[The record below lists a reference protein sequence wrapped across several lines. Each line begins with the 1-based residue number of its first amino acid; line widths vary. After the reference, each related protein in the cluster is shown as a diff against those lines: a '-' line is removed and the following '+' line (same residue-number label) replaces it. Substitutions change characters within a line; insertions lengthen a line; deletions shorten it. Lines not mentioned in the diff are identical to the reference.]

1 MSGQEAYEK
10 ILLFIDNRFEPPAS
24 GRFLSYYN
32 PALGSA
38 LGEVAAGS
46 ADDVERAVRA
56 AQAAFES
63 WSLLPAMER
72 ARFLEAIACGIE
84 ARAEELARAE
94 TENTGKPLWLSRRT
108 DIPRA
113 AANFRFFA
121 HVATQF
127 FSESHAMPGQAVN
140 YTLRQPV
147 GVVGCISPWNLPLYL
162 FTWKIA
168 PALAAGCTVVAKP
181 SEVTPLTAR
190 MLCDIVQEAG
200 LPPGVLNIV
209 HGTGPDC
216 GEAIVR
222 HPAVKAVSFT
232 GSTAVGRRLAVIC
245 AEQLKKV
252 SLELGGKNPQ
262 MVFEDAADE
271 ATVRAVA
278 EAAFTNQGQICLCG
292 SRLLVQRSVYET
304 FRDSLLAVVR
314 ALRVGDPLEEG
325 VFLGAVVSE
334 AHLRKIES
342 YVELAREEG
351 GRVLTGGRR
360 AMPGG
365 RCAGGWFF
373 EPTVIEGLKPDARC
387 NMEEIFGPVL
397 TLLSFEDEAEA
408 LHLANLT
415 DYGLAAVV
423 HTRDV
428 GRAMR
433 VSEKLQA
440 GIVWV
445 NCWMLRDLR
454 TPFGGVK
461 RSGLGREGG
470 FEALRFFTEA
480 KNVCL
485 RYA

>member
-1 MSGQEAYEK
+1 MTYPAVIDHFIEGRYQSPARGSY
-10 ILLFIDNRFEPPAS
+10 LLF
-24 GRFLSYYN
+24 LN
-32 PALGSA
+32 PATGDPLGR
-38 LGEVAAGS
+38 VAAGT
-46 ADDVERAVRA
+46 AEDVEEAVQA
-56 AQAAFES
+56 AQRALEG
-63 WSLLPAMER
+63 WSLMPAMER
-72 ARFLEAIACGIE
+72 ALYLEAIARGIE
-84 ARAEELARAE
+84 ARLEMLAQAE
-94 TENTGKPLWLSRRT
+94 TANTGKPLWLSRRT

-113 AANFRFFA
+113 AANFRFYA
-121 HVATQF
+121 HAATQF
-127 FSESHAMPGQAVN
+127 YSESHAMPGLAVN
-140 YTLRQPV
+140 FTLREPV
-147 GVVGCISPWNLPLYL
+147 GVAGCISPWNLPLYL

-190 MLCDIVQEAG
+190 LLCDIVMETG

-222 HPAVKAVSFT
+222 HPHVKAVSFT

-245 AEQLKKV
+245 AEQLKKI

-262 MVFEDAADE
+262 IVFEDAAD
-271 ATVRAVA
+271 ASTARAVA

-292 SRLLVQRSVYET
+292 SRVLVQKSAYES
-304 FRDSLLAVVR
+304 FKAKLLEQVR

-325 VFLGAVVSE
+325 VFLGSVVSE
-334 AHLRKIES
+334 AHLRKIEF
-342 YVELAREEG
+342 YVNLALEEG
-351 GRVLTGGRR
+351 GRILTGGQRVVLQ
-360 AMPGG
+360 G
-365 RCAGGWFF
+365 RCRKGWFYA
-373 EPTVIEGLKPDARC
+373 PTVIEGLKPDARC
-387 NMEEIFGPVL
+387 NLEEIFGPVV
-397 TLLSFEDEAEA
+397 TLLPFEDEDEA
-408 LHLANLT
+408 LRLANLT

-428 GRAMR
+428 QRALR
-433 VSEKLQA
+433 VSEKLQS

-461 RSGLGREGG
+461 NSGLGREGG
-470 FEALRFFTEA
+470 FEALRFFTET
-480 KNVCL
+480 KNVCV

>member
-1 MSGQEAYEK
+1 MFPETIHS
-10 ILLFIDNRFEPPAS
+10 FIGGRFEPPAA
-24 GRFLSYYN
+24 GGYLPFYN
-32 PALGSA
+32 PATGAPLG
-38 LGEVAAGS
+38 LVAAGS
-46 ADDVERAVRA
+46 AEDVSRAVEA
-56 AQAAFES
+56 ARSAFEG

-72 ARFLEAIACGIE
+72 ARYLEAIARGIE
-84 ARAEELARAE
+84 ARHEALAEAE
-94 TENTGKPLWLSRRT
+94 TANTGKPLWLSRRT

-121 HVATQF
+121 HAATQF
-127 FSESHAMPGQAVN
+127 FSESHAMPGLAVN
-140 YTLRQPV
+140 YTVRQPV
-147 GVVGCISPWNLPLYL
+147 GVAGCISPWNLPLYL
-162 FTWKIA
+162 LTWKIA

-181 SEVTPLTAR
+181 SEVTPLTAH
-190 MLCDIVQEAG
+190 LLAEIVLEAG

-222 HPAVKAVSFT
+222 HPGVKAVSFT

-245 AEQLKKV
+245 AEQLKKI

-262 MVFEDAADE
+262 IVFEDAADE
-271 ATVRAVA
+271 ATARAVA

-292 SRLLVQRSVYET
+292 SRVLVQRSVYEA
-304 FRDSLLAVVR
+304 FREKLLAVVKT
-314 ALRVGDPLEEG
+314 LRVGDPLEDD
-325 VFLGAVVSE
+325 VFLGAVVSA
-334 AHLRKIES
+334 AHLSKIES
-342 YVELAREEG
+342 YVALAREEG

-360 AMPGG
+360 VAPGG

-373 EPTVIEGLKPDARC
+373 EPTVVEGLKPDARC
-387 NMEEIFGPVL
+387 NLEEIFGPVV
-397 TLLSFEDEAEA
+397 TLLPFEDEAEA

-428 GRAMR
+428 GRALR

-461 RSGLGREGG
+461 NSGLGREGG

>member
-1 MSGQEAYEK
+1 VTYPTV
-10 ILLFIDNRFEPPAS
+10 IDHFIGGHIQAPS
-24 GRFLSYYN
+24 TGRYLSYCN
-32 PALGSA
+32 PATGEK
-38 LGEVAAGS
+38 LGEVAAGT
-46 ADDVERAVRA
+46 ADDVELAVRA
-56 AQAAFES
+56 AERAFES
-63 WSLLPAMER
+63 WSVLPGMER
-72 ARFLEAIACGIE
+72 ARYLEAIARGIE
-84 ARAEELARAE
+84 ARLETLAEAE
-94 TENTGKPLWLSRRT
+94 TANTGKPLWLSRRT

-121 HVATQF
+121 HAATQF
-127 FSESHAMPGQAVN
+127 YSESHAMPGLAVN

-147 GVVGCISPWNLPLYL
+147 GVAGCISPWNLPLYL

-190 MLCDIVQEAG
+190 LLCDIVMESE

-222 HPAVKAVSFT
+222 HPHVKAVSFT

-245 AEQLKKV
+245 AEQLKKI

-262 MVFEDAADE
+262 IVFEDSDTEETA
-271 ATVRAVA
+271 RAVA

-292 SRLLVQRSVYET
+292 SRVLVQKKVYES
-304 FRDSLLAVVR
+304 FKEKLLKHVQS
-314 ALRVGDPLEEG
+314 LRVGDPLEEG

-342 YVELAREEG
+342 YVVLALEEG
-351 GRVLTGGRR
+351 GRIVTGGERVK
-360 AMPGG
+360 PQG
-365 RCAGGWFF
+365 RCRNGWFF
-373 EPTVIEGLKPDARC
+373 APTVIEGLKPDARC
-387 NMEEIFGPVL
+387 NLEEIFGPVL
-397 TLLSFEDEAEA
+397 TLLPFEDESDA
-408 LHLANLT
+408 LRIANLT
-415 DYGLAAVV
+415 AYGLAAVV

-428 GRAMR
+428 QRALR
-433 VSEKLQA
+433 VSEQLQA

-461 RSGLGREGG
+461 NSGLGREGG

-480 KNVCL
+480 KNVCV
-485 RYA
+485 RYD